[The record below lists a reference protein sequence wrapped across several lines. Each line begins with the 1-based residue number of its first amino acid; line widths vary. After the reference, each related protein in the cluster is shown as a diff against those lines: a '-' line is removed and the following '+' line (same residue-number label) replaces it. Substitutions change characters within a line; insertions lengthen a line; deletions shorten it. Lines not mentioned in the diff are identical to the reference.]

1 MAKGHA
7 TVSTFGSPT
16 DSDNPTRPP
25 HNTAAMHFAL
35 PPRKTSARPPA
46 YQIKPRRGGGTGG
59 FLGRLRE
66 ASDRLHA
73 FRRSRPATALT
84 ALLGVAAGCCSC
96 FCTCKRGWQRD
107 RVVGAPVAGA
117 GGRIRGGGD
126 VVLVTAF
133 DPVGDEAL
141 WEGVQRNREEYAR
154 RHGMRERTAL
164 RIDG

>member
-1 MAKGHA
+1 
-7 TVSTFGSPT
+7 
-16 DSDNPTRPP
+16 
-25 HNTAAMHFAL
+25 MHFAL

-46 YQIKPRRGGGTGG
+46 YQIKPRRGGGNGG
-59 FLGRLRE
+59 FLGRLSE

-84 ALLGVAAGCCSC
+84 ALLGVAAVLLLLLHL
-96 FCTCKRGWQRD
+96 RGGGSATA
-107 RVVGAPVAGA
+107 VGAPVAGA

-133 DPVGDEAL
+133 DPVGDAAL
-141 WEGVQRNREEYAR
+141 WAGVQRNREEYAR
-154 RHGMRERTAL
+154 RHGMRDRAAL